1 MVRLATGLAVAAAL
15 SSTHM
20 ATARSIA
27 PSDKA
32 NSTTPTQLIDPS
44 SNDTANDH
52 TGMQDV
58 RDAIARA
65 SMQTITAGGNNNKGA
80 LGDAPPMPGVDT
92 TAGVTPAHGQ
102 VVTLPLRM
110 DLRCRWNYIS
120 DQKDVKVYRAF
131 MRPGRD
137 NPQQMDEWCD
147 EVRDK
152 LQKRCEGDYG
162 NGNFTWHRCAGDS
175 KDLLSWGPKG
185 AVATWEI
192 PVAEGE
198 KPKCVRQAL
207 EKTAGGWLVDW
218 MGFEGCY
225 QAFGFEIEY

>member
-1 MVRLATGLAVAAAL
+1 
-15 SSTHM
+15 
-20 ATARSIA
+20 
-27 PSDKA
+27 
-32 NSTTPTQLIDPS
+32 
-44 SNDTANDH
+44 
-52 TGMQDV
+52 
-58 RDAIARA
+58 
-65 SMQTITAGGNNNKGA
+65 MQTITAGGNNNKGA

-192 PVAEGE
+192 PVAEGRSQSA
-198 KPKCVRQAL
+198 CARRWRRRR
-207 EKTAGGWLVDW
+207 AGGWWTGWGSRGATRRLGSRLSIEGWNLEGQVAWLHWKAYVVDCVGSRLVTVVCVL
-218 MGFEGCY
+218 GH
-225 QAFGFEIEY
+225 